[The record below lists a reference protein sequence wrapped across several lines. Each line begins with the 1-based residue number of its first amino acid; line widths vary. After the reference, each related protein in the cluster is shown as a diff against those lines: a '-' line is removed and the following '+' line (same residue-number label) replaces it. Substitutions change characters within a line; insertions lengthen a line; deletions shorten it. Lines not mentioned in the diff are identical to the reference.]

1 MSKTTV
7 INPTQNLTLL
17 NQQEIESL
25 KSQKNKDLYELFKAC
40 ALAVLSADETTDDPE
55 ELLKRNKDFDI
66 EVLQKNRGVQ
76 LKITNAPDTAFV
88 DGEII
93 EGVKQNLF
101 SVARDILHI
110 NSKLEN
116 GRLSF
121 DTKENITNSVFN
133 VLRNTYVMTPNKE
146 PNLVVCWGG
155 HSIPKHEY
163 TYTKE
168 VGYQLGLRG
177 LDICTGCGIG
187 AMKGPMKGASIGH
200 LKIRHKDSRFV
211 GISEPGIIASE
222 SPNPIVNNLIIMPDI
237 EKRLEA
243 FVRLGHGI
251 IIFPGGVG
259 TAEELLYLIG
269 VLLHPKNKDVP
280 FPLILTGPAES
291 EGLLRKF
298 DEFVK
303 ATIGEEGASKYEII
317 MDSVEVARKM
327 KEGIAEVKE
336 YRKKIDED
344 FGYNWSL
351 EIEEEFQNPYPP
363 IHEEIEKLEIN
374 KNLPKHILAA
384 NLRRLFSV
392 IVAGNVKPYGIEAV
406 AKHGK
411 FKINCEPDIVEKLDI
426 LLEAFI
432 KEDRM
437 KLPTGK
443 DYEPCYEIIKKN

>member
-1 MSKTTV
+1 MSKTIV

-25 KSQKNKDLYELFKAC
+25 RSQKNKELHDLFKAC

-55 ELLKRNKDFDI
+55 ELLRRNQSFDI

-76 LKITNAPDTAFV
+76 LKLTNAPDTAFV
-88 DGEII
+88 DGQII

-110 NSKLEN
+110 SSKLEN

-121 DTKENITNSVFN
+121 NTKENVTNSVFN
-133 VLRNTYVMTPNKE
+133 ILRNTYVMTPNKE

-155 HSIPKHEY
+155 HSIPKNEY
-163 TYTKE
+163 KYTKE

-200 LKIRHKDSRFV
+200 LKIRHPNSRFV

-237 EKRLEA
+237 EKRLES

-280 FPLILTGPAES
+280 YPVILTGPAES
-291 EGLLRKF
+291 ESLLRKF

-317 MDSVEVARKM
+317 LDPIEVAKKM
-327 KEGIAEVKE
+327 KKGIAEVKE

-363 IHEEIEKLEIN
+363 IHEEVEKLEIH
-374 KNLPKHILAA
+374 KELPKHILAA
-384 NLRRLFSV
+384 NLRRLFSI
-392 IVAGNVKPYGIEAV
+392 IVAGNVKSYGIEAV

-411 FKINCEPDIVEKLDI
+411 FKINCEPEIVEKLDI

-443 DYEPCYEIIKKN
+443 EYEPCYEIIKKK

>member
-1 MSKTTV
+1 MSKTIV

-25 KSQKNKDLYELFKAC
+25 RSQKNTELYELFKAC

-55 ELLKRNKDFDI
+55 ELLRRNKNFDI

-76 LKITNAPDTAFV
+76 LQLTNAPDTAFV
-88 DGEII
+88 DGKII

-110 NSKLEN
+110 SSKLEN
-116 GRLSF
+116 GRLAF
-121 DTKENITNSVFN
+121 DTKENVTNSVFN
-133 VLRNTYVMTPNKE
+133 ILRNTYVMTPSKE

-155 HSIPKHEY
+155 HSIPKNEY
-163 TYTKE
+163 KYTKE

-200 LKIRHKDSRFV
+200 LKIRHPESRFV

-251 IIFPGGVG
+251 VIFPGGVG

-269 VLLHPKNKDVP
+269 ILLHPKNKDMP
-280 FPLILTGPAES
+280 FPVILTGPAES
-291 EGLLRKF
+291 ESLLRKF

-303 ATIGEEGASKYEII
+303 ATIGEEGAAKYEII
-317 MDSVEVARKM
+317 LDPVEVAKKM
-327 KEGIAEVKE
+327 KKGIEEVKE
-336 YRKKIDED
+336 YRKTIDED

-351 EIEEEFQNPYPP
+351 EIEEEFQKPFPP
-363 IHEEIEKLEIN
+363 IHDEIEKLPIHRS
-374 KNLPKHILAA
+374 LPKHTLAA
-384 NLRRLFSV
+384 NLRRLFSI

-406 AKHGK
+406 SKHGK
-411 FKINCEPDIVEKLDI
+411 FRINCEPEIVEKLEI

-432 KEDRM
+432 AEDRM

-443 DYEPCYEIIKKN
+443 AYDPCYEIIRKE